1 MKMVSG
7 ISYKPDQRRNF
18 FLFMQGSNLA
28 DGSKKKKVKAA
39 INLIP
44 NIRAR
49 VVSTRLELD
58 S

>member
-49 VVSTRLELD
+49 VVSTRLEL
-58 S
+58 